1 MYVYFKIIKDS
12 LILNVYKIYNYVHS
26 LFIGDLLVNIKGLFL
41 YLIEKKNNLRELS
54 PNAFA
59 FDYR

>member
-26 LFIGDLLVNIKGLFL
+26 LFVGDLLVNIKGLFL
-41 YLIEKKNNLRELS
+41 YLIEKK
-54 PNAFA
+54 
-59 FDYR
+59 